1 MSSSHLSILLTHG
14 ASAAWS
20 SGQRILHSGQSGQ
33 GMSTDSAG
41 CFPFLPLGCPG
52 TPALLECSGPS
63 SSIPCTQ
70 ISCCHHTTK
79 GPSETCPLQEFCAIT
94 NFKGMPLG
102 QHMVPEQSGL
112 NIKADGE
119 LWTWWQTTEVD
130 QILGLVPSS
139 QGGVLQPSR
148 GWM

>member
-1 MSSSHLSILLTHG
+1 
-14 ASAAWS
+14 
-20 SGQRILHSGQSGQ
+20 
-33 GMSTDSAG
+33 
-41 CFPFLPLGCPG
+41 
-52 TPALLECSGPS
+52 
-63 SSIPCTQ
+63 
-70 ISCCHHTTK
+70 
-79 GPSETCPLQEFCAIT
+79 
-94 NFKGMPLG
+94 
-102 QHMVPEQSGL
+102 MVPEQSGL